1 MTYVLK
7 AAETAVEG
15 KVTKQRRKSE
25 RERLVRKHIIALSS
39 PLHRLILMID
49 TSTRA
54 LPEDRAPSLYT
65 VYIYTAYIV
74 HSVHCTLYTV
84 YIVHSVH
91 RHSVHRHSVHCTQCT
106 LYIASCTHA
115 NLD

>member
-1 MTYVLK
+1 MLK

-25 RERLVRKHIIALSS
+25 RERLVRKHIMALSS

-54 LPEDRAPSLYT
+54 LPEDRVPL
-65 VYIYTAYIV
+65 
-74 HSVHCTLYTV
+74 VHCTQRTLYTV
-84 YIVHSVH
+84 AVNY
-91 RHSVHRHSVHCTQCT
+91 
-106 LYIASCTHA
+106 L
-115 NLD
+115 LFE

>member
-1 MTYVLK
+1 MLK

-54 LPEDRAPSLYT
+54 LPEDRAPSCTL
-65 VYIYTAYIV
+65 YIV
-74 HSVHCTLYTV
+74 HSVH
-84 YIVHSVH
+84 IHSV
-91 RHSVHRHSVHCTQCT
+91 Q
-106 LYIASCTHA
+106 CTHA
-115 NLD
+115 NLDESSRNIRLKQF